1 MSDHGGNEV
10 RREAFRA
17 AAVAVDRFLERVGAP
32 MSEEAN
38 DISGAARDR
47 FRSELARVVDLNLD
61 MVRNALGL
69 YGTLIGPESFDP
81 GESGRL
87 VFTSGVPGSEAVAVL
102 WLHNF
107 DDDPMTDIGL
117 VGSKLSIAGGEAIG
131 EPGWSFTPSP
141 VSVPARSAVPVLVKV
156 AIPSGVDGGAYEGTI
171 TATGGRGQ
179 HPIEVLVDIVTMDP
193 VAHDSW

>member
-1 MSDHGGNEV
+1 MSDHGDNEV

-17 AAVAVDRFLERVGAP
+17 AAVAVDRFLERVGTP
-32 MSEEAN
+32 MSDELN
-38 DISGAARDR
+38 DFSGAAWDR

-61 MVRNALGL
+61 MVRNAFGL
-69 YGTLIGPESFDP
+69 YGTLIGPEAFDS
-81 GESGRL
+81 GGTGRL
-87 VFTSGVPGSEAVAVL
+87 EFTSGVPGSESVAVL

-117 VGSKLSIAGGEAIG
+117 VGSELSIAGGEPIG
-131 EPGWSFTPSP
+131 EPGWSFTPSA
-141 VSVPARSAVPVLVKV
+141 VSVPARSAVPVVVKV

-171 TATGGRGQ
+171 TATGGQGQ
-179 HPIEVLVDIVTMDP
+179 HPIEVLVDVVAMEP

>member
-1 MSDHGGNEV
+1 MSSHHENQV
-10 RREAFRA
+10 RQEAFRSA
-17 AAVAVDRFLERVGAP
+17 AIAVDSFLERVGTP
-32 MSEEAN
+32 TSEAAN
-38 DISGAARDR
+38 DFSAAAWDR

-61 MVRNALGL
+61 MVRNAFGL
-69 YGTLIGPESFDP
+69 YGTLIGPEAFDP
-81 GESGRL
+81 GAASRL

-156 AIPSGVDGGAYEGTI
+156 AIPAGVDGGAYEGTI
-171 TATGGRGQ
+171 TPTGGRGQ
-179 HPIEVLVDIVTMDP
+179 QPIEVLIDVVALEP

>member
-1 MSDHGGNEV
+1 MSDHNDNEV
-10 RREAFRA
+10 RREAFQA
-17 AAVAVDRFLERVGAP
+17 AAIAVDRFLERVGTP
-32 MSEEAN
+32 VSEELN
-38 DISGAARDR
+38 DFSGAAWDR

-61 MVRNALGL
+61 MVRNAFGL
-69 YGTLIGPESFDP
+69 YGTLIGPESSDP
-81 GESGRL
+81 GGTGRL

-107 DDDPMTDIGL
+107 DDDPMPDIAL
-117 VGSKLSIAGGEAIG
+117 VGSKLTVEGGEPIG

-141 VSVPARSAVPVLVKV
+141 VSVAARSAVPVLVKV

-171 TATGGRGQ
+171 TATGGQG
-179 HPIEVLVDIVTMDP
+179 HPIEVLVDIVAMEP